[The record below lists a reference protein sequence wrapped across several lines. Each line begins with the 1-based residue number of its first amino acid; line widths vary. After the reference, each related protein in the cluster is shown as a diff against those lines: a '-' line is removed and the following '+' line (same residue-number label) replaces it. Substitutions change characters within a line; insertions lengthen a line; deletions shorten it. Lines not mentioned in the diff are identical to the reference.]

1 MSQQWPGTYLSEAKS
16 VHVRLEARLAA
27 TYMYR
32 NLRSWERHALLSLQ
46 RAHPKM
52 GKGSMQRGM
61 HRLGFGDV
69 LVMIKLRGKDRSVSL
84 L

>member
-1 MSQQWPGTYLSEAKS
+1 
-16 VHVRLEARLAA
+16 
-27 TYMYR
+27 
-32 NLRSWERHALLSLQ
+32 
-46 RAHPKM
+46 M